1 VIVFMRTFTTSYCL
15 SCHGWNNVKVGS
27 NVPMFCKTCGQ
38 QSLHM
43 CSGMRK
49 DGDENILRFECV
61 DCCYKIGINL
71 NFIRGA

>member
-1 VIVFMRTFTTSYCL
+1 
-15 SCHGWNNVKVGS
+15 
-27 NVPMFCKTCGQ
+27 MFCKTCGQ

-71 NFIRGA
+71 NFSRGA